1 MARPHTVDIQGILS
15 GAGQVLTLHEHVPL
29 ESFEGIEFP
38 EPAQIDLELKCADR
52 ILMVEGQIQAT
63 AEGDCDACLEHV
75 ERQLVVEVDER
86 LDPEI
91 DRKADPFGEGNVLV
105 DGKLDIADLARQVV
119 LTVLPMGLRCTDDC
133 KGLCGSCGANLNA
146 GACACGD
153 HNSDDNKNREDGD

>member
-29 ESFEGIEFP
+29 DSFEGITFP
-38 EPAQIDLELKCADR
+38 DPAEIDLELKCADR
-52 ILMVEGQIQAT
+52 ILIVEGQIQAT

-86 LDPEI
+86 LDPQI
-91 DRKADPFGEGNVLV
+91 DRKADPFGEGNVLI

-119 LTVLPMGLRCTDDC
+119 LTVLPMGLRCKDDC

-146 GACACGD
+146 GQCAC
-153 HNSDDNKNREDGD
+153 NTVDNNGEDGD

>member
-29 ESFEGIEFP
+29 ESFEGIKFP
-38 EPAQIDLELKCADR
+38 EPARIDLEMKCADR

-75 ERQLVVEVDER
+75 ERQLLVEVDER
-86 LDPEI
+86 LDPQI
-91 DRKADPFGEGNVLV
+91 DRKADPFGEGNVLI

-146 GACACGD
+146 GQCAC
-153 HNSDDNKNREDGD
+153 NIDNDNDNGEDGD